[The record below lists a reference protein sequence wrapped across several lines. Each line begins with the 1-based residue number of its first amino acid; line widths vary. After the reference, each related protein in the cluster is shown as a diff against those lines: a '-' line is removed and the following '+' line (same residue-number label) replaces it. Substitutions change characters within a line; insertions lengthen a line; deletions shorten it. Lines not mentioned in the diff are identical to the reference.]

1 MAPYTWFMGHFEEF
15 VKFSSVGNQR
25 FKPVNFAQ
33 IRDTQGYIPGTRAEA
48 KTEPLVMRAA
58 DNAIHEGEA
67 HSRNWQ
73 FGTNRL
79 RESQARDMVAGIIHD
94 SAMDDMPQIDNL
106 RRLWTPDSVHILDLA
121 GWKKEFYST
130 AAKQAEFEKQASRGK
145 PFSAGMFDPMT
156 GHIFF
161 NRESYPG
168 HKQIG
173 TNEEVVAHETAH
185 LISNLGRMFVDNKEY
200 PWSTPDLNGISHSWA
215 FSKVSRAISG
225 EVLHQRQF
233 AKLANQGVVSRGFFR
248 KPEIINLDEPRIE
261 PRGENA
267 IPKLRESAMT
277 LSEMIRKSRNN

>member
-1 MAPYTWFMGHFEEF
+1 MGHFEEF

-48 KTEPLVMRAA
+48 KAAPLVYRSA
-58 DNAIHEGEA
+58 DTAIQEGEA
-67 HSRNWQ
+67 RSRNWQ
-73 FGTNRL
+73 FGANRL

-94 SAMDDMPQIDNL
+94 SAMDDMPQINNL
-106 RRLWTPDSVHILDLA
+106 RRLWTPDSVHILDLD
-121 GWKKEFYST
+121 GWKKQFYAT
-130 AAKQAEFEKQASRGK
+130 AAQQAEFERQKSSGK
-145 PFSAGMFDPMT
+145 SFSSGMFDPMT

-161 NRESYPG
+161 NKEVFPG

-173 TNEEVVAHETAH
+173 TDEEVVSHETAH
-185 LISNLGRMFVDNKEY
+185 LVSNLGRMFVDRNEY
-200 PWSTPDLNGISHSWA
+200 PWDTPDVNNIGHSWA
-215 FSKVSRAISG
+215 FSKVFRAVSE

-233 AKLANQGVVSRGFFR
+233 ANLANQGVVSRGFFR

-261 PRGENA
+261 PRGENS

-277 LSEMIRKSRNN
+277 LSQMIRKYRNN

>member
-48 KTEPLVMRAA
+48 KAAPLVYRSA
-58 DNAIHEGEA
+58 DTAIHEGEA
-67 HSRNWQ
+67 RSRNWQ
-73 FGTNRL
+73 FGANRL

-94 SAMDDMPQIDNL
+94 SAMDDMPQINNL
-106 RRLWTPDSVHILDLA
+106 RRLWTPDSVHILDLD
-121 GWKKEFYST
+121 GWKKQFYAT
-130 AAKQAEFEKQASRGK
+130 AAQQAEFERQKSSGK
-145 PFSAGMFDPMT
+145 SFSSGMFDPMT

-161 NRESYPG
+161 NKEVFPG

-173 TNEEVVAHETAH
+173 TDEEVVSHETAH
-185 LISNLGRMFVDNKEY
+185 LVSNLGRMFVDRNEY
-200 PWSTPDLNGISHSWA
+200 PWDTPDVNNIGHSWA
-215 FSKVSRAISG
+215 FSKVFRAVSE

-233 AKLANQGVVSRGFFR
+233 ANLANQGVVSRGFFR

-261 PRGENA
+261 PRGENS

-277 LSEMIRKSRNN
+277 LSQMIRKYRNN